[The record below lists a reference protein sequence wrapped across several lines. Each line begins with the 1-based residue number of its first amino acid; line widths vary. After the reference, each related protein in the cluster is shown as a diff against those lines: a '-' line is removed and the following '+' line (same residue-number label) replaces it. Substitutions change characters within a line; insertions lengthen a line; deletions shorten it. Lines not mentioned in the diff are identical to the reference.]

1 MRTTN
6 VGACLLPELM
16 RLSDRETTRHELRR
30 HSLGGQGR
38 HKQGTLA
45 GDSDNRHPQPSQ
57 KPRAGSPCSFA
68 QTAAFQGELWY
79 GPRPVRRLSSS
90 GAARFAGVFAGVFVV
105 LAVPVALAAESPGP
119 SAIRSQVAALQ
130 AQESTTR
137 AQTQE
142 ALVTLYALESEL
154 TQARGALASAESRR
168 AALAAQRISTR
179 KRLQIARTAMRV
191 AERRLAEVV
200 RALYQQDAAEPL
212 AVVLGAGSLDEAL
225 AGLDHLDR
233 ASGEHR
239 LIIERAGVSRT
250 RLSLLDDRLDAQA
263 AELRRLSLVARARL
277 EALELKASERADYL
291 DSLRQRQDL
300 TALELAALEEKAKVA
315 ERESSVLQVTASR
328 RSSSSPNR
336 REPAPR
342 AATPTA
348 PASLQPG
355 SRLTV
360 SAIGYSLRGRT
371 SSGLPVGHGIAAV
384 DPNVIPLGTRMLVP
398 GYGEAVAADTGGSVR
413 GAVIDL
419 WFPTVAAALR
429 WGRQTVV
436 IELR

>member
-1 MRTTN
+1 
-6 VGACLLPELM
+6 M

-45 GDSDNRHPQPSQ
+45 GDPDNRHPQPSQ
-57 KPRAGSPCSFA
+57 KPRARNRSSGA
-68 QTAAFQGELWY
+68 QTATFQGELCY

-90 GAARFAGVFAGVFVV
+90 GAARFAGVLAGLSVV
-105 LAVPVALAAESPGP
+105 LAVPVALGAESSES
-119 SAIRSQVAALQ
+119 SAIRAQVAALQ
-130 AQESTTR
+130 AQESATR
-137 AQTQE
+137 AQSQE

-154 TQARGALASAESRR
+154 TRAREALASAENRR

-179 KRLQIARTAMRV
+179 KRLQIAQTAMRV
-191 AERRLAEVV
+191 SERRLAEVV
-200 RALYQQDAAEPL
+200 RALYQQNAAEPL

-225 AGLDHLDR
+225 AGLDNLDR

-239 LIIERAGVSRT
+239 RIVERAGLSRT
-250 RLSLLDDRLDAQA
+250 RLTHLDNRLDAQA
-263 AELRRLSLVARARL
+263 VELRRLSVAAEAHL
-277 EALELKASERADYL
+277 EALEAKASERADYL

-300 TALELAALEEKAKVA
+300 TARELAALQESAEVA
-315 ERESSVLQVTASR
+315 ERKSSELQVAASR
-328 RSSSSPNR
+328 RSPSSANR
-336 REPAPR
+336 SEPAPR
-342 AATPTA
+342 AATPAA
-348 PASLQPG
+348 PASLRPG
-355 SRLTV
+355 STLTV

-436 IELR
+436 IRLR

>member
-1 MRTTN
+1 
-6 VGACLLPELM
+6 M
-16 RLSDRETTRHELRR
+16 RLSERETTRHELRR

-45 GDSDNRHPQPSQ
+45 GDPDDRHSQPSQ
-57 KPRAGSPCSFA
+57 KRRTRAVRSCA

-90 GAARFAGVFAGVFVV
+90 GAARFAGVLAGLLVI
-105 LAVPVALAAESPGP
+105 LAVPVALGAEP
-119 SAIRSQVAALQ
+119 SAVGARAVALQ
-130 AQESTTR
+130 AQESATR

-154 TQARGALASAESRR
+154 TRARGALAVAESRR
-168 AALAAQRISTR
+168 AALAAQRTSTR
-179 KRLQIARTAMRV
+179 RRLQIARTARRV
-191 AERRLAEVV
+191 SERRLAEVV
-200 RALYQQDAAEPL
+200 RTLYQQDAAEPL
-212 AVVLGAGSLDEAL
+212 ALVLGAGSLDEAL
-225 AGLDHLDR
+225 AGLDNLDR

-239 LIIERAGVSRT
+239 RIVERAGLSRT

-263 AELRRLSLVARARL
+263 AELRRLSVAAQARL
-277 EALELKASERADYL
+277 EALEAKASERAEYI
-291 DSLRQRQDL
+291 DSLRQRQNL
-300 TALELAALEEKAKVA
+300 TVRELAALEETAEAA
-315 ERESSVLQVTASR
+315 ERESSVLQVAAGQ
-328 RSSSSPNR
+328 RSPSSANR
-336 REPAPR
+336 SEPAPR
-342 AATPTA
+342 ALTPAA

-355 SRLTV
+355 ARLTV
-360 SAIGYSLRGRT
+360 AAIGYSLRGRT

-384 DPNVIPLGTRMLVP
+384 DPNVIPLGTRMFVP
-398 GYGEAVAADTGGSVR
+398 GYGDAVAADTGGSVR

-436 IELR
+436 IQLR